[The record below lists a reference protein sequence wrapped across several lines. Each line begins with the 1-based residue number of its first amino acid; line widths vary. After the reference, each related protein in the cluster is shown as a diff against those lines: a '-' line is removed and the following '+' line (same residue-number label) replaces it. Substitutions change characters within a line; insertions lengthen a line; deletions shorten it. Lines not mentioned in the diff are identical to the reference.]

1 MTYSCEQS
9 SNLPQNIWAISGV
22 NTQYF
27 FLALLGILANMPGSA
42 DQFSRP
48 SGMGELGTIQND
60 NNLKGMTIHTRKE
73 CH

>member
-1 MTYSCEQS
+1 MN
-9 SNLPQNIWAISGV
+9 NLATSHKTFGLYQGLTPSI
-22 NTQYF
+22 F